1 MRSGR
6 NRDSKNGRKEA
17 KYGEIPKPLE
27 GRKWWK
33 TLRWWK
39 SNYQPYKDG
48 GSVKETGKI
57 ESVEGIFMCA
67 KTFFVVVS
75 PTVNQTRDHVFRFSR
90 CVVYVCVCAQMSYGK
105 GKKKG
110 KVVTEWSNR
119 DGRNRS
125 QIAWLP
131 PACFPWFSRWPP
143 TPFDPANDEQTRVA
157 QANWNGPL
165 SPSFSF
171 VQRKVK

>member
-1 MRSGR
+1 MGKYR
-6 NRDSKNGRKEA
+6 NRWKGGNDGKRYVDGRV
-17 KYGEIPKPLE
+17 I
-27 GRKWWK
+27 
-33 TLRWWK
+33 
-39 SNYQPYKDG
+39 YQPYKDG

-110 KVVTEWSNR
+110 KVVTE
-119 DGRNRS
+119 
-125 QIAWLP
+125 
-131 PACFPWFSRWPP
+131 
-143 TPFDPANDEQTRVA
+143 
-157 QANWNGPL
+157 
-165 SPSFSF
+165 
-171 VQRKVK
+171 